1 MYLVNT
7 MPAVRYW
14 SEVLRCA
21 ISTHFGDLDIKFTDL
36 ETLC

>member
-1 MYLVNT
+1 MYLVDN

-21 ISTHFGDLDIKFTDL
+21 ISTHFGDLEVKVTDL